1 MGLLRYMRDFATVW
15 SISYRMGFHEEEKH
29 EDKAAQRQ
37 LVSVVDSSV
46 EQSQEKEEIIIGMR
60 AKRCLLP
67 SGKDIMLL

>member
-1 MGLLRYMRDFATVW
+1 
-15 SISYRMGFHEEEKH
+15 MGFHEEEKH